1 MRYSKLDQMIKEA
14 ALELFIEQQNSEKPK
29 EEKPEWQ
36 KQRDKYD
43 EKKAKEKEAKEKE
56 TKEKEAKEKK
66 KGGNKIVVTGAYGTG
81 GRFKYEAAGNRAE
94 RDPVG
99 LMRDLKVGGAS
110 GGTDLEKAASI
121 LRQAIQGNE
130 IMASAFNAPTVRTVG
145 ESKQVVVSP
154 KSDELSQ
161 RNATKFLYFTLLAA
175 EASGRLNMKD
185 GIQFSNAATVSV
197 PTITEL

>member
-14 ALELFIEQQNSEKPK
+14 ALELFIEQQKQQQEPEKKPEKPK
-29 EEKPEWQ
+29 ANKSEKI
-36 KQRDKYD
+36 KVD
-43 EKKAKEKEAKEKE
+43 
-56 TKEKEAKEKK
+56 
-66 KGGNKIVVTGAYGTG
+66 GAYGTG
-81 GRFKYEAAGNRAE
+81 GRFKYEAAGNRAK

-99 LMRDLKVGGAS
+99 LMRDLKVEGAS

-130 IMASAFNAPTVRTVG
+130 IMASAFNAPSVRTVG